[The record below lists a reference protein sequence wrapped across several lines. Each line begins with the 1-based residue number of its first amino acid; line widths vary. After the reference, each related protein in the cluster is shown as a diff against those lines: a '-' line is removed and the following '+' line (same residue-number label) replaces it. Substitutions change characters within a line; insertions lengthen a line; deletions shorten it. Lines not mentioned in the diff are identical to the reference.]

1 MTIAIRRREVVY
13 GGLVTIAA
21 EAPEKEAIARPTVR
35 PRGCWSRATG
45 VLHAFLA
52 QVPARKRQVV
62 LCHSDADGL
71 AAGVILTRGLERS
84 GRSDVRPLATGKG
97 QSAWSLDILEQ
108 IATMHPAA
116 LYVVDLGSRP
126 RPIFPAVPTLLV
138 DHHRSQ
144 GVPPSALL
152 ISSYR
157 WRPSPCTA
165 ALTWWLM
172 ATLTDVSDLDWIAAL
187 GIIGDMGEHAEIEPL
202 PTARRRYGARIL
214 RSAASLVHAARR
226 SASGDPG
233 PALDALLEAREP
245 GDIVHGR
252 LSAARELAELR
263 RAFNAALAA
272 TQRVSP
278 VFRDR
283 VALIRV
289 NSPYQVHPCLAQVWR
304 GRLPDHVVIVANDGY
319 VPDAVAFSITTD
331 LDISLLEFM
340 AAFRSSLDPTEFG
353 YGHDKATGGSLSPD
367 EWKRF
372 MATLGFR

>member
-1 MTIAIRRREVVY
+1 MATI
-13 GGLVTIAA
+13 VT
-21 EAPEKEAIARPTVR
+21 EAPEQVAISRPTVR
-35 PRGCWSRATG
+35 PRGCWDRA
-45 VLHAFLA
+45 VRALHAFLA
-52 QVPARKRQVV
+52 EVPARKRQVV

-71 AAGVILTRGLERS
+71 SAGVILARGLERS
-84 GRSDVRPLATGKG
+84 GHSDIRPLATSKG

-108 IATMHPAA
+108 IATMRPAA

-126 RPIFPAVPTLLV
+126 RPIFPAVPTLLL
-138 DHHRSQ
+138 DHHRSL
-144 GVPPSALL
+144 GVPPSATL

-157 WRPSPCTA
+157 WRPNPCTA

-172 ATLTDVSDLDWIAAL
+172 ATLADVSDLDWIAAL
-187 GIIGDMGEHAEIEPL
+187 GIIGDMGEHADIEPL

-214 RSAASLVHAARR
+214 RSAASLVNAARR

-233 PALDALLEAREP
+233 PALEVLLQAREP
-245 GDIVHGR
+245 AEIVHGH
-252 LSAARELAELR
+252 LPAARELAELR

-272 TQRVSP
+272 TQRVGP
-278 VFRDR
+278 VFRQR

-289 NSPYQVHPCLAQVWR
+289 SSPYQVHPCLAQVWR

-372 MATLGFR
+372 LATLGLR